1 VGSDRNLLVGWE
13 RSAGLRAPLAPE
25 EGRLAAN
32 GTGYLLAVGPL
43 AQRLYPRASALARW
57 LSLAS
62 LPVVASLPF
71 LLVPAPYGALGVTVL
86 GVFACWL
93 PRRALGTWARARL
106 ARLLERTP
114 IMTVSETEARI
125 SSTATASV
133 VDALAASAVGQLV
146 RVEGI
151 VAPQATVPSLFGGH
165 PVVLATSD
173 CAGVVETRG
182 IDFDVRLSNG
192 QLVRVPARES
202 VLLGRATRVP
212 GPPSCGPLT
221 FSLDGG
227 EPRLRSALLSAD
239 GWIGSLLRFAAH
251 ELTLGPGDSVELCGV
266 IDLEPDED
274 ARRGFARGPA
284 LRPVMRA
291 SDGCP
296 VVIRKREASSDKVG
310 DGASKVSPGTVTSAA
325 R

>member
-1 VGSDRNLLVGWE
+1 MGSDRNLLVGWE
-13 RSAGLRAPLAPE
+13 RSAGLRAPLAPH

-32 GTGYLLAVGPL
+32 GTGYLLSVGPL
-43 AQRLYPRASALARW
+43 AQRLYPRASLLARW
-57 LSLAS
+57 VSLAS

-71 LLVPAPYGALGVTVL
+71 LLVPAPYGMLGVTAL

-93 PRRALGTWARARL
+93 PRRALGAWARARL
-106 ARLLERTP
+106 ARRLDRTP
-114 IMTVSETEARI
+114 RMVTGRRV
-125 SSTATASV
+125 TAAGPAPE
-133 VDALAASAVGQLV
+133 DAIPPSAVGRQV
-146 RVEGI
+146 RLEGI

-182 IDFDVRLSNG
+182 IDFDIRLAGG
-192 QLVRVPARES
+192 QLVRVPARQA
-202 VLLGRATRVP
+202 VLLGRPTRVA
-212 GPPSCGPLT
+212 GAPSCGPLT

-251 ELTLGPGDSVELCGV
+251 ELTLGPGDTVELCGV

-274 ARRGFARGPA
+274 ARRGFARAPA
-284 LRPVMRA
+284 LRPVLRA
-291 SDGCP
+291 SDDSP
-296 VVIRKREASSDKVG
+296 VLIRKREASAASRDG
-310 DGASKVSPGTVTSAA
+310 GADDGASKAPPGTVTSAA